1 MTLDVIKN
9 SFKILRVNRRRT
21 FLTML
26 GIIIGIASV
35 IIVISVGAGAQS
47 LIFDQISSVGS
58 NLIGVLPGYSDE
70 EGPPASMFGITVTTL
85 KHQDAVVIKREVD
98 EIEAITS
105 YVRGIGTVQYG
116 NQKTDAMFVGTTDE
130 YPVVESAQVV
140 QGSFFDAAQGNS
152 ISKVVVLGYMIN
164 QDLFGDADPIGERV
178 KIKRESFRVIG
189 VMEERGV
196 EGFQNQD
203 ELVFIP
209 LPTAQKIM
217 LGINHVSMIRALVAE
232 EETVEPILAQMKSI
246 LRDEHELKA
255 SQADD
260 FTARAAVQALEV
272 LGQVTDAMR
281 AFLAGIAAI
290 SLLVGGVGI
299 MNIMLV
305 AVNERTREIGLR
317 KAIGATFN
325 NIQNQFLV
333 ESIILTIT
341 GGIFGII
348 IGALFSAL
356 VAVIANSQGL
366 AWEYS
371 VSLSSIIVAVGVSS
385 LVGIVFGW
393 YPARKAAKLEPIE
406 ALRYE

>member
-85 KHQDAVVIKREVD
+85 KHKDALVLKREVD
-98 EIEAITS
+98 EIKAITS
-105 YVRGIGTVQYG
+105 YVRGVGTIQYG
-116 NQKTDAMFVGTTDE
+116 SQKTDAMFVGTTDE
-130 YPVVESAQVV
+130 YPIVESAQVV
-140 QGSFFDAAQGNS
+140 QGSFFDAAQASS
-152 ISKVVVLGYMIN
+152 ISKTVVLGYTVW

-189 VMEERGV
+189 VMEKRGV

-217 LGINHVSMIRALVAE
+217 LGINHVTMMRVLVAE
-232 EETVEPILAQMKSI
+232 DETVEPILAQIKSI
-246 LRDEHELKA
+246 LREEHELKA

-272 LGQVTDAMR
+272 LGQVTNAMR
-281 AFLAGIAAI
+281 GFLAGIASI

-333 ESIILTIT
+333 ESIILTVT

-348 IGALFSAL
+348 FGALVSAL

-371 VSLSSIIVAVGVSS
+371 VSLTSILVAVGVSS
-385 LVGIVFGW
+385 LVGIIFGW